1 MPHVIVEY
9 SDNLSKSVDLQK
21 LADDLHDVAIASG
34 LMDLAALRTRFSERH
49 IYRIADRHP
58 ENSFMHI
65 VARMREGRD
74 KNDLRAFAQSLL
86 TVAREALDSATPV
99 RPYALTVE
107 IHEITQFTVRHNTVR
122 ERIVA
127 EAKKNEQS

>member
-86 TVAREALDSATPV
+86 TVAREALESSDPGEALCADRRNTRNHPIH
-99 RPYALTVE
+99 RPSQHCARAYRRGGKE
-107 IHEITQFTVRHNTVR
+107 
-122 ERIVA
+122 
-127 EAKKNEQS
+127 K